1 MAPPEPPGRAV
12 NGNGEPA
19 RRPGGAPRLAALI
32 ATAFGFLT
40 VFTLGFPPAALDR
53 LPILL
58 LAVALGLIAAWNP
71 ARGLVAFSFLFPLSG
86 VGDRAF
92 GGADA
97 FAWPV
102 LLFAGFAA
110 GWTFRFLY
118 DFENTPD
125 PSRLDGTLRA
135 LSAVW
140 VIATI
145 AAMARGRTLWALQH
159 GLGLRAV
166 NVEGLLD
173 AAAMRESLFALSA
186 LASGVGFFF
195 ILRRAGAALREKA
208 LRTTLAGCGL
218 SGALALAERLGLPP
232 GETSAFWKLTGR
244 LSGGAIDPNALG
256 LLSGLAFVAAVA
268 WLLAAGLRG
277 APIAVAA
284 GSAAGLVLSGSRSGL
299 LLVAVGALAL
309 VLAPGLPA
317 ARRLRLGLGLTAAA
331 GSLALAALLL
341 LSDRGGL
348 ARRLAYFVDPGLSVQ
363 DRASSRPLLWAGA
376 ARLFGRY
383 PIAGAGLGAFSW
395 QLPNL
400 LAEEG
405 RALPLRDNPGNA
417 YLQALAETGAIGFLL
432 VAAFAFLLAREA
444 LAALSGWRERP
455 LAAGCGAAA
464 LGFLAALV
472 FGSHWFAPDVSLA
485 FFLFAA
491 YVARPPASTA
501 ASRSIVAARLRR
513 GAVLLYAAAAALATV
528 ATLSPDQAFRYR
540 RGMGFHGKEEGPGGS
555 YYWTERRF
563 AIRLPPG
570 ETMRIALAHYTPEG
584 RPVDLTAEADGHVVF
599 ERTLAPGQGLPLRL
613 SAGATKPRVFRFTLS
628 RAFVPRH
635 LGHSADRREL
645 GIVAVFPGS

>member
-1 MAPPEPPGRAV
+1 V
-12 NGNGEPA
+12 VTGNGEPA
-19 RRPGGAPRLAALI
+19 RRPGGAPRLAALV
-32 ATAFGFLT
+32 ATALGFFAF
-40 VFTLGFPPAALDR
+40 FTLGFPPGARDR

-58 LAVALGLIAAWNP
+58 LAVALGLVSAWNP

-86 VGDRAF
+86 IGDRAF

-135 LSAVW
+135 LSAIW
-140 VIATI
+140 VVATI
-145 AAMARGRTLWALQH
+145 AAIARGRTLWAIQH
-159 GLGLRAV
+159 GLRLRAV

-173 AAAMRESLFALSA
+173 VAAFRDSVLSLSA

-195 ILRRAGAALREKA
+195 ILRRSGAPLRERALRA
-208 LRTTLAGCGL
+208 ALAGCGL
-218 SGALALAERLGLPP
+218 SGACAVAERLGLPP

-244 LSGGAIDPNALG
+244 FSGGAIDPNALG

-268 WLLAAGLRG
+268 WLLAAGRRG

-299 LLVAVGALAL
+299 LLVAVGLLVL

-317 ARRLRLGLGLTAAA
+317 ARRLRLAVGLAAAA
-331 GSLALAALLL
+331 GVLALAALLL
-341 LSDRGGL
+341 QADRGGL
-348 ARRLAYFVDPGLSVQ
+348 ARRLAAIMDPGISVQ

-376 ARLFGRY
+376 VRLFGKY

-405 RALPLRDNPGNA
+405 RALPLRDNPGSA

-432 VAAFAFLLAREA
+432 VAAFVFLLAREA
-444 LAALSGWRERP
+444 GAALSEWRERP

-464 LGFLAALV
+464 LGFVVALA

-485 FFLFAA
+485 FFLFASCA
-491 YVARPPASTA
+491 ARPAPATA
-501 ASRSIVAARLRR
+501 HPRSAVAARIRR
-513 GAVLLYAAAAALATV
+513 AAVLLYAAAAAFATL

-540 RGMGFHGKEEGPGGS
+540 QGMGFHGKEEGRWGS
-555 YYWTERRF
+555 FYWTERRF
-563 AIRLPPG
+563 AIRLTPG
-570 ETMRIALAHYTPEG
+570 ESLRIALAHFTPEG
-584 RPVDLTAEADGHVVF
+584 RPVELTAEADGKVVLTK
-599 ERTLAPGQGLPLRL
+599 TLAPGQGLPLRL
-613 SAGATKPRVFRFTLS
+613 SAGAKQPRVFRFTLS

-645 GIVAVFPGS
+645 GVVAVFPGS